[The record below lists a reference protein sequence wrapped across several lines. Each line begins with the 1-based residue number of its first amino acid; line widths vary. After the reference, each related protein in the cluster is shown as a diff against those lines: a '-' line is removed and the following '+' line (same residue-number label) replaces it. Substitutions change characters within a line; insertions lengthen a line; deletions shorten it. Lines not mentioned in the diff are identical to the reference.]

1 MRKLLI
7 VFLLIS
13 YGARAQQKE
22 IKLYDGAAPGS
33 ENWSW
38 SEKQSD
44 KNPMH
49 QIMVYNVA
57 IPTLTIFPPDPAL
70 ASGTAVIICPGGA
83 FHFLS
88 IDNEGNDVAKWL
100 AKRGITAIVLKYRV
114 AHSGTDDPFG
124 DFMAGMSNP
133 TRKTT
138 YDAEMQVAY
147 SHRHRRWKSRDRLC
161 SPSCGRAG
169 RIS

>member
-1 MRKLLI
+1 MKKLLI
-7 VFLLIS
+7 IFLCIS
-13 YGARAQQKE
+13 SLARAQQKE
-22 IKLYDGAAPGS
+22 IKLYDGPAPGS
-33 ENWSW
+33 ENPSG
-38 SEKQSD
+38 SEKQTD

-49 QIMVYNVA
+49 QIMVYNVTV
-57 IPTLTIFPPDPAL
+57 PTLTIFSPDPAL

-114 AHSGTDDPFG
+114 AHSNTDDPFG

-138 YDAEMQVAY
+138 
-147 SHRHRRWKSRDRLC
+147 L
-161 SPSCGRAG
+161 
-169 RIS
+169 